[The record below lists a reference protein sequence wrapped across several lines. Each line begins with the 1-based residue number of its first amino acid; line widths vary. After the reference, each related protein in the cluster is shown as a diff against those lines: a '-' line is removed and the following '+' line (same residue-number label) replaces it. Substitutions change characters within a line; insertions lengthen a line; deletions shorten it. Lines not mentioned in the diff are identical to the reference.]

1 VEIQLTPPTTEIIQ
15 TSPGVPGA
23 EESQK
28 SKSEKN
34 GIGAFAKILA
44 GLLDRSLTDRGL
56 LRKTGTGE
64 SALGGALGDTLSVEI
79 PDTVSLAET
88 TETGETSPVS
98 GGKGK
103 TSRIGKTAATEKTD
117 TKKLSKNGKT
127 ETESL
132 QLERTEQ
139 EKSLFALGRL
149 TGQAENQP
157 VFGETDGNLESL
169 TADLRRL
176 SRESMKTETISAEL
190 SQGEGQK
197 QPSTANSM
205 VLAAEESTDNTTTV
219 AEKTKNRLNSVAA
232 GAKNRLNAAESSA
245 GTAGEY
251 QQAGA
256 QKAVSGEKDGRS
268 KLEEARNKRRGVNV
282 EVRDFRSD
290 GSVTEGVARD
300 GNVPLRVSAE
310 TRISGESGSKDIVL
324 ELRLPDQGRDA
335 ASATTGWETKAG
347 QAFEDLLAR
356 ELHQNFNNDIVRHAS
371 VALRDG
377 NEGTIKLALKPESLG
392 NVKIR
397 LEMAEN
403 KITGHI
409 VVESK
414 EALRAFER
422 EISSLEKAFRD
433 SGFDGANLEMSLAA
447 DGRGAEQ
454 QWQETEASQF
464 LTGQIAASR
473 YDAALERMEIPLT
486 LDVYQQG
493 ARTVNMFA

>member
-1 VEIQLTPPTTEIIQ
+1 VEIQLTPPTELIQ

-23 EESQK
+23 EEPQK
-28 SKSEKN
+28 SKPDKN

-44 GLLDRSLTDRGL
+44 GLLDRGTTDRGL
-56 LRKTGTGE
+56 LRKSGTGE
-64 SALGGALGDTLSVEI
+64 NALGDALSAEI

-88 TETGETSPVS
+88 AETDETSPVS
-98 GGKGK
+98 GGKSK
-103 TSRIGKTAATEKTD
+103 NSRIGKTAATEKTD
-117 TKKLSKNGKT
+117 TKKLSKNGTT
-127 ETESL
+127 EPESP
-132 QLERTEQ
+132 QLELAEQ

-149 TGQAENQP
+149 TGQAENQLAL
-157 VFGETDGNLESL
+157 GETDDNLESL

-176 SRESMKTETISAEL
+176 SRESVKTETISAEL
-190 SQGEGQK
+190 IQDEGRNQ
-197 QPSTANSM
+197 SLTANSAA
-205 VLAAEESTDNTTTV
+205 LAAEESAESTQIT
-219 AEKTKNRLNSVAA
+219 AEKAKNRLNSAIA
-232 GAKNRLNAAESSA
+232 GAKNKSNATETSA
-245 GTAGEY
+245 GAAGEY
-251 QQAGA
+251 QQTGA

-268 KLEEARNKRRGVNV
+268 KLDEARNKRRGVNV

-290 GSVTEGVARD
+290 GTVTEGVARD
-300 GNVPLRVSAE
+300 GGVQLRTSAE
-310 TRISGESGSKDIVL
+310 VRTPGESGSKDIVL
-324 ELRLPDQGRDA
+324 ELRLPDQGREA
-335 ASATTGWETKAG
+335 ASATTAWEAKAG

-377 NEGTIKLALKPESLG
+377 NEGTIRLALKPESLG
-392 NVKIR
+392 NVKIH

-447 DGRGAEQ
+447 DGRDAEQ

-486 LDVYQQG
+486 FDVYQQG
-493 ARTVNMFA
+493 ARAVNMFA

>member
-1 VEIQLTPPTTEIIQ
+1 MEIQLSPPTELIQ

-23 EESQK
+23 EEPHK
-28 SKSEKN
+28 SKPEKN
-34 GIGAFAKILA
+34 SIGVFAKILA
-44 GLLDRSLTDRGL
+44 GLSDRGL

-64 SALGGALGDTLSVEI
+64 TALGGIPGAEI
-79 PDTVSLAET
+79 SDAVPLAET
-88 TETGETSPVS
+88 TETGEAGPLS

-103 TSRIGKTAATEKTD
+103 NSRIGKTAAAEKTD
-117 TKKLSKNGKT
+117 TKKLSKTGKT
-127 ETESL
+127 EPESP
-132 QLERTEQ
+132 QPEPAEH
-139 EKSLFALGRL
+139 EKALFALGRL

-157 VFGETDGNLESL
+157 VLGKTEGDGESL
-169 TADLRRL
+169 TADLRHY
-176 SRESMKTETISAEL
+176 SRESVKTETLSAEL
-190 SQGEGQK
+190 IEHEGHNQPFIAHSAALAVEEPAENPQTVGEK
-197 QPSTANSM
+197 A
-205 VLAAEESTDNTTTV
+205 
-219 AEKTKNRLNSVAA
+219 KNRLNSATAA
-232 GAKNRLNAAESSA
+232 AKNRSSTAEIPV

-256 QKAVSGEKDGRS
+256 QKTVSVEKEGRG

-282 EVRDFRSD
+282 EVRDFRTGEAVSD
-290 GSVTEGVARD
+290 GAAKNG
-300 GNVPLRVSAE
+300 GVPLRVGAE
-310 TRISGESGSKDIVL
+310 VRMPGESAVKDIVL
-324 ELRLPDQGRDA
+324 ELRLPDQGREA
-335 ASATTGWETKAG
+335 ATATTTWEAKAG

-377 NEGTIKLALKPESLG
+377 NEGTIRLALKPESLG

-403 KITGHI
+403 RITGQI
-409 VVESK
+409 IVESK

-433 SGFDGANLEMSLAA
+433 SGFEGANLEMSLAA

-464 LTGQIAASR
+464 LPGLIAASR
-473 YDAALERMEIPLT
+473 YDTALEWMEIPLT

-493 ARTVNMFA
+493 ARAVNMFA

>member
-1 VEIQLTPPTTEIIQ
+1 MFGKEVRVEIQLTPPTELIQ

-23 EESQK
+23 EEPQK

-34 GIGAFAKILA
+34 GIGVFAKILA
-44 GLLDRSLTDRGL
+44 GLLDRGTTDRGL

-64 SALGGALGDTLSVEI
+64 GALSAEI

-98 GGKGK
+98 GGKAKSG
-103 TSRIGKTAATEKTD
+103 RIGKTAATEKTD

-127 ETESL
+127 EPESP
-132 QLERTEQ
+132 QLELSEQ

-149 TGQAENQP
+149 TGQAENQRAL
-157 VFGETDGNLESL
+157 GETDEGLESL

-190 SQGEGQK
+190 VQDEGRNH
-197 QPSTANSM
+197 SLTANSAA
-205 VLAAEESTDNTTTV
+205 LAAEEPADTPQIT
-219 AEKTKNRLNSVAA
+219 AEKAKNRLNSVAA
-232 GAKNRLNAAESSA
+232 GAKNRLNAAEASVGA
-245 GTAGEY
+245 TGEY

-256 QKAVSGEKDGRS
+256 QKGVSGEKDGRS
-268 KLEEARNKRRGVNV
+268 KAEEARNKRRGVNI

-290 GSVTEGVARD
+290 GTVTEGAARD
-300 GNVPLRVSAE
+300 GSVPLRVSAE
-310 TRISGESGSKDIVL
+310 TRLSGENNSKDIVL
-324 ELRLPDQGRDA
+324 ELRLPDQGREA
-335 ASATTGWETKAG
+335 ASATTSWEAKAG

-377 NEGTIKLALKPESLG
+377 DEGTIKLALKPESLG

-473 YDAALERMEIPLT
+473 YDAALERMDIPLI

-493 ARTVNMFA
+493 TRAVNMFA

>member
-1 VEIQLTPPTTEIIQ
+1 VEIQLTPPTELIQ

-23 EESQK
+23 EEPQK
-28 SKSEKN
+28 SKPDKN

-44 GLLDRSLTDRGL
+44 GLLDRSITDRGL
-56 LRKTGTGE
+56 LRKTGTAE
-64 SALGGALGDTLSVEI
+64 SAHGAALGDALSEI
-79 PDTVSLAET
+79 SDAVSLAET
-88 TETGETSPVS
+88 TETGEIGPVS

-103 TSRIGKTAATEKTD
+103 NSRVGKTAATEKTD
-117 TKKLSKNGKT
+117 TKKLSKNGTT
-127 ETESL
+127 EPESP
-132 QLERTEQ
+132 QLEHAEQ

-149 TGQAENQP
+149 TGQAENQLAL
-157 VFGETDGNLESL
+157 GETDEGLESL

-176 SRESMKTETISAEL
+176 SRESVKTETISAEL
-190 SQGEGQK
+190 TQDEGRK
-197 QPSTANSM
+197 QPLTANSAA
-205 VLAAEESTDNTTTV
+205 LAAEEPAENIQLS
-219 AEKTKNRLNSVAA
+219 AEKAKNRLNSAA
-232 GAKNRLNAAESSA
+232 ANAKNKSNAAETA
-245 GTAGEY
+245 VGTAGEY

-256 QKAVSGEKDGRS
+256 QKAVSGEKDGRN

-290 GSVTEGVARD
+290 GTVTEGVVRD

-310 TRISGESGSKDIVL
+310 TRMSSESAGKEIVL
-324 ELRLPDQGRDA
+324 ELRLPDQGREA
-335 ASATTGWETKAG
+335 ASATTSWETKAG

-403 KITGHI
+403 RITGHI

-473 YDAALERMEIPLT
+473 YDAALERTEIPFT

-493 ARTVNMFA
+493 TRAVNMFA

>member
-1 VEIQLTPPTTEIIQ
+1 VEIQLTPPTELIQ

-23 EESQK
+23 EEPQK
-28 SKSEKN
+28 SKPEKN

-44 GLLDRSLTDRGL
+44 GLLDHSLTDRGL
-56 LRKTGTGE
+56 LRKSGTGE
-64 SALGGALGDTLSVEI
+64 SATGAALGDALSEVS
-79 PDTVSLAET
+79 DTVSLAET
-88 TETGETSPVS
+88 TETGETDPVS

-103 TSRIGKTAATEKTD
+103 NSRIGKTAASEKTD
-117 TKKLSKNGKT
+117 TKKLSKNGTT
-127 ETESL
+127 EPESL
-132 QLERTEQ
+132 QLEPAEQ

-149 TGQAENQP
+149 TGQAENQLAL
-157 VFGETDGNLESL
+157 GEMDGDAESL
-169 TADLRRL
+169 TAGLRRL
-176 SRESMKTETISAEL
+176 SRESVKTETISAEL
-190 SQGEGQK
+190 IQGEGQK
-197 QPSTANSM
+197 QPLTASSAA
-205 VLAAEESTDNTTTV
+205 LAAEEPAENV
-219 AEKTKNRLNSVAA
+219 QVNAEKAKNRLNSAA
-232 GAKNRLNAAESSA
+232 ANAKNKSNAAETPI

-251 QQAGA
+251 QQAVA
-256 QKAVSGEKDGRS
+256 QKAVSGEKDGRN

-282 EVRDFRSD
+282 EVRDFRS
-290 GSVTEGVARD
+290 GETVTEGVARD

-310 TRISGESGSKDIVL
+310 TRLPGESAGKDIVL
-324 ELRLPDQGRDA
+324 ELRLPNQGQDA
-335 ASATTGWETKAG
+335 ASATTAWEAKAG

-403 KITGHI
+403 RITGHI

-473 YDAALERMEIPLT
+473 YDAALERIEIPLT

-493 ARTVNMFA
+493 TRAVNMFA

>member
-1 VEIQLTPPTTEIIQ
+1 VEIQLTPPTELIQ

-23 EESQK
+23 EEPQK
-28 SKSEKN
+28 SKPDKN

-56 LRKTGTGE
+56 LRKSGTGE
-64 SALGGALGDTLSVEI
+64 SALGVALGDALSEVS
-79 PDTVSLAET
+79 DTVSLAEA
-88 TETGETSPVS
+88 TETGEIGPVS
-98 GGKGK
+98 GKK
-103 TSRIGKTAATEKTD
+103 AKSSRIGKTAATEKTD

-127 ETESL
+127 EPESP
-132 QLERTEQ
+132 QLEHAEQ

-149 TGQAENQP
+149 TGQLENQL
-157 VFGETDGNLESL
+157 VSGETDGDWESL
-169 TADLRRL
+169 TADLRHN
-176 SRESMKTETISAEL
+176 SQKSMKTETISAEL
-190 SQGEGQK
+190 IRDEGQK
-197 QPSTANSM
+197 QPLTANSAA
-205 VLAAEESTDNTTTV
+205 LAAEESAENLTTT
-219 AEKTKNRLNSVAA
+219 AEKAKNRLNSAVAN
-232 GAKNRLNAAESSA
+232 AKNKSNTAEA
-245 GTAGEY
+245 PVGTAGEY

-290 GSVTEGVARD
+290 GTVTEGVARD
-300 GNVPLRVSAE
+300 GSVPLRVSAE
-310 TRISGESGSKDIVL
+310 TRVSGENSSKDIVL
-324 ELRLPDQGRDA
+324 ELHLPDQGREA
-335 ASATTGWETKAG
+335 ASATTAWETKAG

-403 KITGHI
+403 KITGQI
-409 VVESK
+409 IVESK

-473 YDAALERMEIPLT
+473 YDAALERIEIPLT

-493 ARTVNMFA
+493 ARAVNMFA